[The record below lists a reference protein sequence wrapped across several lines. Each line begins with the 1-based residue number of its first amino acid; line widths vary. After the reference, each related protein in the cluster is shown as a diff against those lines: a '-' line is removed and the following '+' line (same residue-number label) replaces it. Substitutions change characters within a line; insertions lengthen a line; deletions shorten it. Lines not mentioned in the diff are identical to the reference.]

1 MNMHGNDRDTRQAQK
16 ARKEAVIRLDIL
28 ISNSSDKPIYEQ
40 IESQIKNHIITGRL
54 AAGDPLPSMRTL
66 SAELR
71 ISMITTRRA
80 YEELERDGFIT
91 TVPGKGCFVSERN
104 SDFIREE
111 HLRVCEEHLR
121 AAVDAARVAGIGL
134 DELRGVLE
142 DIYKEDAI

>member
-1 MNMHGNDRDTRQAQK
+1 M
-16 ARKEAVIRLDIL
+16 DIF

-91 TVPGKGCFVSERN
+91 TVPGKGCFVSMRN

-121 AAVDAARVAGIGL
+121 AACDAAKTAGIGF

-142 DIYKEDAI
+142 DIYKEEA